1 MPFNPHLKN
10 ALVRKGGK
18 VSPDDNAVS
27 FYQNNDIL
35 VFSGTD
41 GDEMISD
48 LEGIKHERVNV
59 TRNGKSLDLCTWLSD
74 ESPDL
79 MTGKGVV
86 KNKNGKFTDCS
97 KICYKILKDLGFK
110 Y

>member
-59 TRNGKSLDLCTWLSD
+59 THNGKSLNLNVWLDD
-74 ESPDL
+74 ETPVL

-86 KNKNGKFTDCS
+86 KNKKGTLTDCHI
-97 KICYKILKDLGFK
+97 ICKKILKDLGFK